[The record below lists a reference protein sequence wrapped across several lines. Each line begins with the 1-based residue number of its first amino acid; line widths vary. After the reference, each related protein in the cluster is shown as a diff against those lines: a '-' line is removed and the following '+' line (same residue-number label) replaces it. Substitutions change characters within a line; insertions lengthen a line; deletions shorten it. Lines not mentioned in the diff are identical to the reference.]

1 MSDLTK
7 VPHVLDSREVAKMV
21 GMRHADLMRN
31 ISHYVD
37 VISTNAKLRSLDFFI
52 ERDYIDKKGE
62 SRKRYDI
69 TKKGCEMV
77 ANKLTG
83 EKGIL
88 FTAEYVERFNQMEEA
103 DRQPKELTGREL
115 MAKALLE
122 AQAVL
127 AEKDKRIEEM
137 RPKEIFADAVSAS
150 KTSVLVRDLAKV
162 IKQNGVDIGQNRLF
176 DWLRENGYLIK
187 SGSDRNMPTQR
198 AMNMKLFE
206 IKVGT
211 HTNGDGVNVTTRT
224 TKVTGK
230 GQVYFV
236 NKFLSG
242 SKPLLN

>member
-1 MSDLTK
+1 
-7 VPHVLDSREVAKMV
+7 
-21 GMRHADLMRN
+21 
-31 ISHYVD
+31 
-37 VISTNAKLRSLDFFI
+37 
-52 ERDYIDKKGE
+52 
-62 SRKRYDI
+62 
-69 TKKGCEMV
+69 MV

-187 SGSDRNMPTQR
+187 GGSDRNMPTQR